1 MGLKKPDISQVLK
14 NKSDVSKI
22 LTENVTIVKENEK
35 AAKIP
40 PYNFTMKFAADLLIY
55 FLDQSLAEIAMEIG
69 MEIGMDVEWKVVSH
83 ILS

>member
-1 MGLKKPDISQVLK
+1 
-14 NKSDVSKI
+14 
-22 LTENVTIVKENEK
+22 
-35 AAKIP
+35 
-40 PYNFTMKFAADLLIY
+40 MKFAADLLIY

>member
-69 MEIGMDVEWKVVSH
+69 MDVEWKVVSH